1 MNSSIK
7 FCAVFFLTAAASIN
21 AYAKPNVTGDILM
34 QFKADRILSTNR
46 GGVSP
51 NNAYAYIESNM
62 SINFDKNWSLK
73 TNIRSMPG
81 NTLSTRNQQYP
92 ERYRTFFSQSR
103 GIKPQDN
110 DLMIEELKINFENED
125 LKVFVGKFDPTFGTA
140 YDKRKRIGI
149 FTSEIAEDYN
159 LREKIGAGFN
169 AFLENSKISFSTF
182 FNDTTGLSKS
192 AINDRGRATRRESL
206 AGNTGTMSSYAIGID
221 GDTLF
226 GIEDL
231 YYNLGYRSLGASAG
245 GVREKGYTM
254 SAEYLYR
261 IGYRTSIIPFFEATS
276 IKNFTGQKDRNA
288 FYTTT
293 ALIGKYASW
302 TGSIALISRNIK
314 EPLLSSNTNDRF
326 TQFSVGYKFNDRF
339 ALDVT
344 RANVKENGARASM
357 FGAALTYLYKF

>member
-1 MNSSIK
+1 MNFFSK
-7 FCAVFFLTAAASIN
+7 FCAVFLLAASPSIS

-34 QFKADRILSTNR
+34 QFKADRALSVNKS
-46 GGVSP
+46 GVSP
-51 NNAYAYIESNM
+51 NNAYAYVESNIA
-62 SINFDKNWSLK
+62 INFDKNWSLK

-81 NTLSTRNQQYP
+81 NTLTTRNQQYP
-92 ERYRTFFSQSR
+92 ERYRTFFSQNR

-125 LKVFVGKFDPTFGTA
+125 LRVFAGKFDPTFGTA
-140 YDKRKRIGI
+140 YDKKKRIGV

-159 LREKIGAGFN
+159 LREKIGAGFS

-192 AINDRGRATRRESL
+192 AINDRGRAPRRESL
-206 AGNTGTMSSYAIGID
+206 AGNTGTMSSYALAVD

-231 YYNLGYRSLGASAG
+231 YYNVGYRSLGASAG
-245 GVREKGYTM
+245 GVREKGYTA

-261 IGYRTSIIPFFEATS
+261 VGYRTSIIPFFEAVS

-288 FYTTT
+288 IYTTA
-293 ALIGKYASW
+293 ALIGKYGSW
-302 TGSIALISRNIK
+302 TSSISLISRHIK
-314 EPLLSSNTNDRF
+314 EPLASTNINDRF

-339 ALDVT
+339 AVDFT
-344 RANVKENGARASM
+344 RANVKEGSTRAAM